1 MRIGYFVH
9 DLGDAAVARRVTML
23 QRGGAEVALAGFHR
37 TATPPADV
45 AGVAPIPLGHTA
57 DGKLAAR
64 AMSVVGRRMSAARI
78 AARLGPVDALMA
90 RNLEQLAV
98 AAAVRRHLGRVPLTY
113 ELLDIHRLL
122 LGRKGELLRRV
133 EGALGAGAS
142 QLLVSSP
149 GFVAAYVDPLSRLDL
164 PVGAVV
170 PGPAILEQPDAT
182 VVVDPDLTARI
193 DGFGNVIVE
202 RK

>member
-78 AARLGPVDALMA
+78 AAVDAAMVEVA
-90 RNLEQLAV
+90 EI
-98 AAAVRRHLGRVPLTY
+98 AAADVSAATDV
-113 ELLDIHRLL
+113 E
-122 LGRKGELLRRV
+122 LRRV
-133 EGALGAGAS
+133 H
-142 QLLVSSP
+142 SP
-149 GFVAAYVDPLSRLDL
+149 GYVRRVLALDGEHGQL
-164 PVGAVV
+164 DY
-170 PGPAILEQPDAT
+170 ET
-182 VVVDPDLTARI
+182 VISPSSVTARI
-193 DGFGNVIVE
+193 TPKTGA
-202 RK
+202 K